1 MTEGVS
7 SEAETAGRRKFLAG
21 IIGVV
26 AGLLSAAVALPTIG
40 YIVSPAFKKQVSQQW
55 LPLGPVSGLTP
66 GVPSG
71 FPYSVT
77 AQDGWVESSR
87 SGVAWAITL
96 DGLTVRVLSDVCT
109 HLGCRVKW
117 EPDASLFA
125 CPCHNG
131 FFNSEGLVV
140 SGPPPRPLKEFASKV
155 DNGQISILVE
165 T

>member
-7 SEAETAGRRKFLAG
+7 SEAEAAGRRKFLAG

-26 AGLLSAAVALPTIG
+26 AGLFGAAVAIPAIV
-40 YIVSPAFKKQVSQQW
+40 YVVSPAFKKLASQQW
-55 LPLGPVSGLTP
+55 VPLGPVSALTP

-77 AQDGWVESSR
+77 TQDGWVESTR

-96 DGLTVRVLSDVCT
+96 DGVKARVLSDVCT
-109 HLGCRVKW
+109 HLGCRVTW
-117 EPDASLFA
+117 EPGQSLFS
-125 CPCHNG
+125 CPCHSG
-131 FFNSEGLVV
+131 FFSSEGRVV
-140 SGPPPRPLKEFASKV
+140 SGPPPRPLDEFVSKV